1 MLEVKNVRVVYPN
14 GTEALKSISLSAQPG
29 EIVAIIGRSGAGK
42 STLLRCING
51 LQRPTSGSII
61 LDSEDITKMSSA
73 QLNTVRRAV
82 GFVWQEFNLVDR
94 LPAITNVLTGR
105 LGYNQGFGSLTGY
118 FSRQHR

>member
-1 MLEVKNVRVVYPN
+1 
-14 GTEALKSISLSAQPG
+14 
-29 EIVAIIGRSGAGK
+29 
-42 STLLRCING
+42 G

-105 LGYNQGFGSLTGY
+105 LGYVVGIGSLAGY
-118 FSRQHR
+118 FNRQHREIALRNLERVNLLHLARQRADRLSGG